1 MSEPQSP
8 QPRRRSSSSPGP
20 AAGRG
25 PSAGAR
31 RPPPWNMTALIIG
44 SPRTAGPQPREIRM
58 AARPSRDPAQQTAH
72 PAAQRDGRLAPR
84 GQRNALVEDT
94 EAPRLDLL
102 EQREVDA
109 PHDPRRHERARVG
122 RGKRRPRPGVVLA
135 RARGLGGHEAYEGLA
150 VAADLEILRAH
161 PGGPEVLLRDVD
173 PAAAGIGADV
183 ADDVGE
189 LQRHAEAHRVLV
201 RARVG
206 VAEDLDA
213 AQAHGR
219 GHAVAVRR
227 QVLERLVRRALQVHL
242 AALDDRLEG
251 RARQA
256 ELPHGGGEL
265 PRDRVLGRAVGL
277 VAARDVAAPG
287 GQPGALR
294 AGVGAEVGDVVHG
307 AAERVDR
314 VERLAT
320 GARQREKRVV
330 EVRAA
335 LARDPRGQPD
345 QAHRAATCAPAA
357 TRAYPWAANQRTASC
372 NASRGSVCGSPSSR
386 TAFVGE
392 KYMRLR
398 AMRTAVRGTAGGR
411 PVSSVA
417 NMRPRMKSTIIWP
430 VGVGFTSQGPMGAD
444 GLTMTTGSPRAA
456 RSIATRSA
464 RNFEAL

>member
-25 PSAGAR
+25 TSAGAR

-44 SPRTAGPQPREIRM
+44 SPWTAGPQPREIRM

-84 GQRNALVEDT
+84 GQRHARVEDT

-109 PHDPRRHERARVG
+109 AHDLRRHERARVG

-135 RARGLGGHEAYEGLA
+135 RARGLGGHEAYEGVA

-161 PGGPEVLLRDVD
+161 PGGPEILLRDVD

-189 LQRHAEAHRVLV
+189 LQRHAEAHRVLA
-201 RARVG
+201 RAR
-206 VAEDLDA
+206 
-213 AQAHGR
+213 
-219 GHAVAVRR
+219 
-227 QVLERLVRRALQVHL
+227 
-242 AALDDRLEG
+242 
-251 RARQA
+251 
-256 ELPHGGGEL
+256 
-265 PRDRVLGRAVGL
+265 
-277 VAARDVAAPG
+277 
-287 GQPGALR
+287 
-294 AGVGAEVGDVVHG
+294 VGAEVGDVVHG

-411 PVSSVA
+411 PVSRATASVQA
-417 NMRPRMKSTIIWP
+417 APH
-430 VGVGFTSQGPMGAD
+430 QA
-444 GLTMTTGSPRAA
+444 RAYG
-456 RSIATRSA
+456 TRSRGA
-464 RNFEAL
+464 ERPVASASSRPISASERLPRR